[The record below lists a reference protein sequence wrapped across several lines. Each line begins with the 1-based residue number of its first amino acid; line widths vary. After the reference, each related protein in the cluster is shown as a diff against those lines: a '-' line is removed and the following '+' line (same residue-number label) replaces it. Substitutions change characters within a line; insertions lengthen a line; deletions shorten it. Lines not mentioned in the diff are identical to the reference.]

1 MINKDYVQ
9 IAMNEIETN
18 QAIDQLI
25 DASTPD
31 ESQRLLI
38 KDNIAAALRTSHF
51 DTELARHWTR
61 PKPYNSVNNNS
72 PTLQMPFYSV

>member
-9 IAMNEIETN
+9 IAMNEIDTN

-31 ESQRLLI
+31 ESKRLLI
-38 KDNIAAALRTSHF
+38 KDNIAAALRTSQF
-51 DTELARHWTR
+51 ETELARH
-61 PKPYNSVNNNS
+61 
-72 PTLQMPFYSV
+72 

>member
-1 MINKDYVQ
+1 MIKKDYVQ

-51 DTELARHWTR
+51 ETELARH
-61 PKPYNSVNNNS
+61 
-72 PTLQMPFYSV
+72 

>member
-1 MINKDYVQ
+1 MINKDYVE

-25 DASTPD
+25 DASTLD
-31 ESQRLLI
+31 ESKRLLI

-51 DTELARHWTR
+51 ETELARH
-61 PKPYNSVNNNS
+61 
-72 PTLQMPFYSV
+72 

>member
-31 ESQRLLI
+31 ESKRLLI

-51 DTELARHWTR
+51 ESELARHW
-61 PKPYNSVNNNS
+61 SSLEVIE
-72 PTLQMPFYSV
+72 